1 MSTLIMSPDSV
12 DLADMERPLLRHL
25 TSTQRGH
32 ILDTSQPRPEDEE
45 FSIGAV
51 PASLLARP
59 VRDVRPDQALAIF
72 TFYSRYYSCF
82 CTSSSVCPK
91 VVCACAFTHCL
102 SS

>member
-32 ILDTSQPRPEDEE
+32 ILDTSQPRLEDEE

-51 PASLLARP
+51 PAPLLARP
-59 VRDVRPDQALAIF
+59 VSDVRPDPGFGYIYILKPLLQPL
-72 TFYSRYYSCF
+72 
-82 CTSSSVCPK
+82 
-91 VVCACAFTHCL
+91 
-102 SS
+102 

>member
-51 PASLLARP
+51 LSYSASLLATITP
-59 VRDVRPDQALAIF
+59 
-72 TFYSRYYSCF
+72 
-82 CTSSSVCPK
+82 
-91 VVCACAFTHCL
+91 H
-102 SS
+102 

>member
-51 PASLLARP
+51 LSLTP
-59 VRDVRPDQALAIF
+59 
-72 TFYSRYYSCF
+72 
-82 CTSSSVCPK
+82 
-91 VVCACAFTHCL
+91 H
-102 SS
+102 

>member
-32 ILDTSQPRPEDEE
+32 ILDTSQPRLEDEE

-59 VRDVRPDQALAIF
+59 VSHVRQDQALTIF
-72 TFYSRYYSCF
+72 TFKSHYYTTARVQMLF
-82 CTSSSVCPK
+82 
-91 VVCACAFTHCL
+91 VVL
-102 SS
+102 

>member
-1 MSTLIMSPDSV
+1 MCSVDTQVRMSTLMMSPDSV

-51 PASLLARP
+51 LSLAAGYNNSALSNTLQTGRGWAR
-59 VRDVRPDQALAIF
+59 R
-72 TFYSRYYSCF
+72 SRGR
-82 CTSSSVCPK
+82 
-91 VVCACAFTHCL
+91 
-102 SS
+102 